1 VAKKSSKGGVLKVDM
16 RNVEEKK
23 SGDRVDPGDYTVKIM
38 SAEVKES
45 QAGKK
50 YINLKTNIDGKG
62 EFKGSTIYHTCS
74 LQPQALW
81 NLRNTLEAMGMK
93 VPKKVISLSL
103 RSLVGKKFGATIDDD
118 EYEGTTRS
126 KIVDVF
132 KPGISKKKA
141 EAEEEL
147 DEDEGDDEDDDEEEE
162 DEDEDDDEEL
172 EELEEL

>member
-1 VAKKSSKGGVLKVDM
+1 MAKVKKSSKGGVLKIDM
-16 RNVEEKK
+16 TDVEEKR

-81 NLRNTLEAMGMK
+81 NLRNTLEAMGIS
-93 VPKKVISLSL
+93 VPKKVISLRL
-103 RSLVGKKFGATIDDD
+103 RSLVGKKFGATIDDE

-132 KPGISKKKA
+132 KPGVAKKKA

-147 DEDEGDDEDDDEEEE
+147 DEDDEEDEEEE
-162 DEDEDDDEEL
+162 DENEDEDDEEEEL
-172 EELEEL
+172 EEL